1 MSAFPA
7 LCAVASVLLAVGGIQ
22 AQQDESH
29 IYSNVEYNEEGGD
42 LLGVE
47 LSVTVSGS
55 HVKGQLKIYEGG
67 CAAPMEVSGSQ
78 VGTRIDLSGKSDV
91 YGRIELLGTIRDDK
105 VVGVLRLGKAGKPE
119 KVRLKKISKLHC

>member
-1 MSAFPA
+1 MSAFPV
-7 LCAVASVLLAVGGIQ
+7 LRAVAYCLLAVGGIQ

-47 LSVTVSGS
+47 LLVTVNGT

-67 CAAPMEVSGSQ
+67 CAAPTEVSGLLA
-78 VGTRIDLSGKSDV
+78 GTRMDLSGKSDM
-91 YGRIELLGTIRDDK
+91 YGKIELVGTIRGDTLA
-105 VVGVLRLGKAGKPE
+105 GVLQLEKAE
-119 KVRLKKISKLHC
+119 

>member
-78 VGTRIDLSGKSDV
+78 VGTRIDLPVRAMYMAGSNCWA
-91 YGRIELLGTIRDDK
+91 RFGTTRSWGYCDWEK
-105 VVGVLRLGKAGKPE
+105 RENLRKCG
-119 KVRLKKISKLHC
+119 